1 MKKFLHF
8 ILLTIMMMVS
18 ANTFAA
24 NYTWTD
30 APEGNLVSS
39 ADGFTATYTAK
50 TTDVL
55 NIGAPEVF
63 TSVECNGE
71 TYSYKVVYG
80 TETGAYKYSF
90 NVKAGDVVTIK
101 SDFWMN
107 PGARVFISE
116 GVLKLTMTNLS
127 PGEQGKP
134 FPWSTQGMVTVNF
147 NKGVSASKVYILCPT
162 LGNKTFDNVDDA
174 RLGGGSAL
182 SCDITN
188 ALESAYEAGLKPN
201 MPFYLKFEGVK
212 DEDGAKLA
220 DTGVLQL
227 MYITPQQ
234 QGRLVSATVAGKPL
248 AGYKF
253 LSWFPTDEEE
263 GLFVFEFS
271 KEVAPLT
278 GESYVELQF
287 GNPDLITS
295 GQYYTETLP
304 CKVDG
309 KTLTVD
315 ARGKL
320 RSLTRLFPSVDFSAL
335 EEAGESEGYFEFNTS
350 YIGMQLK
357 NIKDTQGN
365 PMYSS
370 DLGSVGSYSYTFAY
384 EEIKD
389 DIVMDGD
396 RPEDYENC
404 IKESG
409 STVQLWVNQQ
419 LKSVDGVT
427 VYIQVDNGLGTDPE
441 TEEQLYTT
449 GQINIAKA
457 DIKIISSD
465 PSDGTVLGFTLP
477 ELKAMVLEGG
487 EVESG
492 EPQMKPYEAASGTK
506 IRIVLMVTT
515 MNGMPHDLEVNYY
528 NKENPTAIT
537 APEALTTSKP
547 QNLTFNLAGQKVGAG
562 YRGIVIKNG
571 KKVIMK

>member
-1 MKKFLHF
+1 
-8 ILLTIMMMVS
+8 MMMVS

-315 ARGKL
+315 ARGK
-320 RSLTRLFPSVDFSAL
+320 RHSRVSV
-335 EEAGESEGYFEFNTS
+335 
-350 YIGMQLK
+350 
-357 NIKDTQGN
+357 
-365 PMYSS
+365 
-370 DLGSVGSYSYTFAY
+370 
-384 EEIKD
+384 
-389 DIVMDGD
+389 
-396 RPEDYENC
+396 R
-404 IKESG
+404 
-409 STVQLWVNQQ
+409 
-419 LKSVDGVT
+419 
-427 VYIQVDNGLGTDPE
+427 
-441 TEEQLYTT
+441 
-449 GQINIAKA
+449 
-457 DIKIISSD
+457 
-465 PSDGTVLGFTLP
+465 
-477 ELKAMVLEGG
+477 
-487 EVESG
+487 
-492 EPQMKPYEAASGTK
+492 
-506 IRIVLMVTT
+506 
-515 MNGMPHDLEVNYY
+515 
-528 NKENPTAIT
+528 
-537 APEALTTSKP
+537 
-547 QNLTFNLAGQKVGAG
+547 
-562 YRGIVIKNG
+562 
-571 KKVIMK
+571 